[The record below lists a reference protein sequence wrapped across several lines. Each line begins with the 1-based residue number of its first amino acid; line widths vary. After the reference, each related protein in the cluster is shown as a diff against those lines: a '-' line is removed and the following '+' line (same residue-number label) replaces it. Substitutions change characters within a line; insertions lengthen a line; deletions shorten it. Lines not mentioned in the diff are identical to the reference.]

1 MCQDFTPELTE
12 RSPDFSGPMS
22 RGGSGSSHSEQC
34 GVCSS
39 VSHLFRR
46 IMCIGGASRR
56 GSDESYYYH
65 QHPETRLI
73 EVRVEVV
80 TFLSK
85 HLPVNPLDKIWT
97 SLKVLK
103 VTDRTANSLQKP
115 GVNSWP
121 ILVVISFNACMCFSK
136 AMSIKQ
142 EVFST
147 SVLYENSFTLVAN
160 FILIFWVILG
170 ESK

>member
-1 MCQDFTPELTE
+1 MVVQNFFSPSPKVSCGVSSCPDRVSVRSTRRNSQFGVRHFSSVQEVCQDFTPELTE

-85 HLPVNPLDKIWT
+85 HLPVNPLDKI
-97 SLKVLK
+97 
-103 VTDRTANSLQKP
+103 
-115 GVNSWP
+115 
-121 ILVVISFNACMCFSK
+121 
-136 AMSIKQ
+136 
-142 EVFST
+142 
-147 SVLYENSFTLVAN
+147 
-160 FILIFWVILG
+160 
-170 ESK
+170 